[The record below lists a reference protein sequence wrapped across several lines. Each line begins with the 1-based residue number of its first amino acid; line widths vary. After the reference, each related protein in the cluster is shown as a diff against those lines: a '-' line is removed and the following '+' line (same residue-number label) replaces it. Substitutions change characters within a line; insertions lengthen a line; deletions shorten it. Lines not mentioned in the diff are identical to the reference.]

1 MCDSFSKY
9 LWVSSNVAHCCRS
22 YQSMPIFTALHQEIS
37 LEYLDGTGFILSS
50 IDNICLVTTS
60 CCNFNVY
67 QFLLVWLHQSPRLVR
82 GLFALQSK
90 SPLRKSRNGPHIL
103 AAFTPGD
110 FHHHLHL
117 LLTTKHPVN
126 FCILAGLPTQSYIFS
141 LFCPELQIAR

>member
-82 GLFALQSK
+82 GLFCTPVKKPTPQITEWAPYSSGVYAGRLSS
-90 SPLRKSRNGPHIL
+90 SPSFASYYQTSGQFLHSRGPSH
-103 AAFTPGD
+103 AK
-110 FHHHLHL
+110 LHFQ
-117 LLTTKHPVN
+117 PV
-126 FCILAGLPTQSYIFS
+126 LP
-141 LFCPELQIAR
+141 